1 MREKLVFSALSHLI
15 QLYDSR
21 SFMVAKMTT
30 YAYGAIDGVVT
41 NKQKKKNQLDRY
53 KYAVR

>member
-41 NKQKKKNQLDRY
+41 NKQKKNQLDRY